1 MKRRGHDDEE
11 QQGGEK
17 LRRQGGEELKRE
29 GGESNVD
36 TDKFKED
43 GSENNEDKNDDD
55 RLKVIMFV
63 GRHTHNTSVSIRLG
77 AWYVVRGVWYSTEME
92 SIEPFCCRFLLGHS
106 RELRPCPCAQHVNAV
121 GQSADYGD
129 SGPPPQPEN
138 VAQTVSQRDLARVVG
153 GSHQSIDPE
162 LNSSGLRQPRMEIDV
177 AFT

>member
-17 LRRQGGEELKRE
+17 LRREGGEELKRE
-29 GGESNVD
+29 GGERNVD
-36 TDKFKED
+36 TDKFKQD
-43 GSENNEDKNDDD
+43 GSENNEDKNDDV

-106 RELRPCPCAQHVNAV
+106 RELRPCPRAACQRGRTKRRLWRFRAA
-121 GQSADYGD
+121 S
-129 SGPPPQPEN
+129 STRKCR
-138 VAQTVSQRDLARVVG
+138 QTVSQRDLARIVG
-153 GSHQSIDPE
+153 GSQSIYPE
-162 LNSSGLRQPRMEIDV
+162 LNFSGFRQPRMEIDV